1 MLFKLLTETTIISF
15 LIKMFTFKKGS
26 GLILSTVIASIVTI
40 STNQVFVAVLKNTDV
55 KNLVLPVFV
64 EVAGF
69 TLYFLFNI
77 ADFGAGIWY
86 TIANA
91 RKNNTKAVFDKD
103 KLYKTLWK
111 MLGVLLLTILVMFV
125 AILSEIIG
133 ASYAWNFFVFALALV
148 FTLACLWEFRSIGK
162 NIERGSGSKPEIF
175 YFMDKVLNAIQKRT
189 LREIDEANILKGK
202 SEEQNFEAPTDEI
215 EQTEEK

>member
-1 MLFKLLTETTIISF
+1 MFLKLITETTAFAFIIK
-15 LIKMFTFKKGS
+15 IFTFKNGS
-26 GLILSTVIASIVTI
+26 GLILSSFLSLFITI
-40 STNQVFVAVLKNTDV
+40 STSELFTAVLKNTEV

-64 EVAGF
+64 EVGGF

-91 RKNNTKAVFDKD
+91 KKNNTKAVFDKD

-125 AILSEIIG
+125 AILVVPRHEDN
-133 ASYAWNFFVFALALV
+133 NF
-148 FTLACLWEFRSIGK
+148 
-162 NIERGSGSKPEIF
+162 
-175 YFMDKVLNAIQKRT
+175 
-189 LREIDEANILKGK
+189 
-202 SEEQNFEAPTDEI
+202 
-215 EQTEEK
+215 

>member
-1 MLFKLLTETTIISF
+1 MFLKLITETTAFAFIIK
-15 LIKMFTFKKGS
+15 IFTFKKGS
-26 GLILSTVIASIVTI
+26 GVILSTIIASFITI
-40 STNQVFVAVLKNTDV
+40 STNQVFVSVLQNTEV

-64 EVAGF
+64 EVGGF

-91 RKNNTKAVFDKD
+91 KKNNTKAVFDKD

-111 MLGVLLLTILVMFV
+111 MLGVLLLSILVMFI

-133 ASYAWNFFVFALALV
+133 ASYAWNFFVYALAMI
-148 FTLACLWEFRSIGK
+148 FTLACLYEFRSIGK
-162 NIERGSGSKPEIF
+162 NIERGSGSKSEIF

-189 LREIDEANILKGK
+189 LKEINEADILKK
-202 SEEQNFEAPTDEI
+202 KEESFETPPEEI
-215 EQTEEK
+215 EEEK